1 MTSRFRAFFIHLV
14 ASGGM
19 AILTMLIVFGV
30 WYPSPLARAVGV
42 AAITVVLLGVDVV
55 IGPLLTFI
63 VYQPNKPSLRFDLSV
78 IVALQLLAFGYG
90 VWILAE
96 GRPVWM
102 VFSVDQ
108 FELVQSYQVDQRKIA
123 DAKAEYRSQ
132 SWSGPLW
139 VAAQRA
145 NSAEDRK
152 TILMES
158 LFVGVDIAQRPERYV
173 PLTEQ
178 SSEIRKHARPLE
190 DLAGY
195 NSSEQLERELKQ
207 WPKANA
213 FLPMMAR
220 VRPVTVLIDKESAQ
234 VVAVVDLNPWQ

>member
-1 MTSRFRAFFIHLV
+1 
-14 ASGGM
+14 
-19 AILTMLIVFGV
+19 MLIVFGV
-30 WYPSPLARAVGV
+30 WYPSPLSSALGV
-42 AAITVVLLGVDVV
+42 TAITLVLLGVDVV

-63 VYQPNKPSLRFDLSV
+63 VYKPSKPSLRFDLSI
-78 IVALQLLAFGYG
+78 IVALQLVAFGYG

-145 NSAEDRK
+145 NSVEDRK
-152 TILMES
+152 MILMES

-173 PLTEQ
+173 PLIEQ

-190 DLAGY
+190 DLARY
-195 NSSEQLERELKQ
+195 NSAEQLERELKL

-220 VRPVTVLIDKESAQ
+220 VRPMTVLIDKESAK
-234 VVAVVDLNPWQ
+234 VIAVVELNPWQ